1 MADYSKKRRAS
12 VSDVSGD
19 SDNDASHK
27 TVKKSK
33 RSNAAI
39 SPAGKDDEGN
49 PFWEV
54 SQASRAFRSD
64 LLTVPS
70 ALEKTTGRRLNF
82 QELMLDQHS

>member
-1 MADYSKKRRAS
+1 MAEFSKKRRAS
-12 VSDVSGD
+12 VSDGSGD

-33 RSNAAI
+33 RSNAAV

-54 SQASRAFRSD
+54 SFVARD
-64 LLTVPS
+64 
-70 ALEKTTGRRLNF
+70 
-82 QELMLDQHS
+82 